1 MSVTIHCG
9 ISLEKACIIHVTT
22 TYGIH
27 IPCLHAQYFEQGFHC
42 STDFKYFL
50 IDAHLIAHVKFCMDI
65 SVMLSDEDIKLNK
78 FCCELSF
85 EDEAIL
91 KFLITLNLT
100 DLLQCIDV
108 LSISV
113 TDQAKHFGWQCIKV
127 GQAHAHSGPSLA
139 TPLVTIIELVSAR

>member
-1 MSVTIHCG
+1 MSVTIHCD

-27 IPCLHAQYFEQGFHC
+27 IPCLHAQHFEQGFHC

-91 KFLITLNLT
+91 KFLITLNLKINI
-100 DLLQCIDV
+100 LKFIYN
-108 LSISV
+108 
-113 TDQAKHFGWQCIKV
+113 F
-127 GQAHAHSGPSLA
+127 
-139 TPLVTIIELVSAR
+139 VSSMNRHTVAADCLNRVFD